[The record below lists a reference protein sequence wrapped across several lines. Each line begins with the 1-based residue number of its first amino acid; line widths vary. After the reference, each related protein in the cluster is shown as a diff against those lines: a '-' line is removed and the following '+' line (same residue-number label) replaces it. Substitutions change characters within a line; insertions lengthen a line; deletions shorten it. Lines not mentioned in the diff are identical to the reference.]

1 MAAKTEMLKLQLGT
15 ESSKEKI
22 VNFLIKSIEEKEE
35 TLECPVCLEV
45 VKEGP
50 IYRCQQEHL
59 VCSSCR
65 AKTRQCPECRE
76 RYSGDPVR
84 HRFAEKMAQELL
96 RLREQLAAELNSD
109 GK

>member
-1 MAAKTEMLKLQLGT
+1 MNL
-15 ESSKEKI
+15 
-22 VNFLIKSIEEKEE
+22 LIRSIEEKEK

-45 VKEGP
+45 VEEPP

-65 AKTRQCPECRE
+65 TKIVECPECRE

-84 HRFAEKMAQELL
+84 HRFAEKMALELH
-96 RLREQLAAELNSD
+96 RLRDQLAAELINSD
-109 GK
+109 EM